1 MRQQAVS
8 RLNDH
13 QRDIENRG
21 DGEGGSERGR
31 RMAMAMVVTMT
42 MIVVMLMRVMR
53 RHAFD
58 SWYPARMLE
67 HFRVGGN
74 ARHGYGADE

>member
-1 MRQQAVS
+1 MLQHAVS

-21 DGEGGSERGR
+21 DREGGSERGR
-31 RMAMAMVVTMT
+31 RVAMATVVIMVVVTMMMT
-42 MIVVMLMRVMR
+42 VVTLMRVMR

-58 SWYPARMLE
+58 S
-67 HFRVGGN
+67 
-74 ARHGYGADE
+74 